1 MAVRAGAGLLLDG
14 FLTGAF
20 ATGLRAGGRRVA
32 DVRPRDEDP
41 REEVFLSGV
50 VRNTSQESNVVI
62 RRMKI
67 VQERDWERYFFMR
80 KRNWPDY
87 SVQK

>member
-1 MAVRAGAGLLLDG
+1 M
-14 FLTGAF
+14 T
-20 ATGLRAGGRRVA
+20 
-32 DVRPRDEDP
+32 DVRPRDADP
-41 REEVFLSGV
+41 LDGVFFSGV

-80 KRNWPDY
+80 KRNMA
-87 SVQK
+87 